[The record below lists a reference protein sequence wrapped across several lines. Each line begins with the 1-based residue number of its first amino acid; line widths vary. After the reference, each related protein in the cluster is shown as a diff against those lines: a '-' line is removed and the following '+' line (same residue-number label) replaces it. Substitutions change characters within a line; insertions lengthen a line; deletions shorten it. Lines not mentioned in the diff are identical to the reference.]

1 MIRLLVLV
9 SLVAAAGEI
18 IFLSLQGFSPRQG
31 YAPKQPVAFSHK
43 LHSGVM
49 DVPCQYCHTQVSKG
63 RHATVPSGNICMN
76 CHEHVDRPSG
86 ADAPSPEI
94 AKVKT
99 AYKAGK
105 SIEWVNVFDLPDHVY
120 FNHQPHVHAGVACET
135 CHGEIKKM
143 DVVKTAVTL
152 NMGWCLDCHRSQPGH
167 INVPVYGED
176 QQVLRHVQQ
185 VNIKEQGEFNQ
196 ACETTEDC
204 GHSQVCLA
212 TDGENKT
219 CQWDSYGLSAHF
231 DQAAPQSCTVCHN

>member
-76 CHEHVDRPSG
+76 CHEHVDAPQVLMRPPLKSLSKDCIQG
-86 ADAPSPEI
+86 G
-94 AKVKT
+94 KVDQ
-99 AYKAGK
+99 
-105 SIEWVNVFDLPDHVY
+105 WVNVFDLPDHVY

-135 CHGEIKKM
+135 CHRRNQEDG
-143 DVVKTAVTL
+143 
-152 NMGWCLDCHRSQPGH
+152 R
-167 INVPVYGED
+167 GED
-176 QQVLRHVQQ
+176 SCDAKHGLVFGLIIVLNRD
-185 VNIKEQGEFNQ
+185 ISTCPF
-196 ACETTEDC
+196 TE
-204 GHSQVCLA
+204 
-212 TDGENKT
+212 KT
-219 CQWDSYGLSAHF
+219 SKYFGMCSK
-231 DQAAPQSCTVCHN
+231 